1 MRFRNG
7 LVMDIVMMKITT
19 RTANLMVETVVDLTS
34 TLNFVLNANVLE
46 AKVEQPELEQ
56 PSLL

>member
-1 MRFRNG
+1 
-7 LVMDIVMMKITT
+7 MDIVMMKITT

-34 TLNFVLNANVLE
+34 ILNFVLNANVLE